1 MINKERFN
9 ACFYWRIYWFY
20 DRFLPFSVE
29 KVWVVVDVEWVTSDI
44 GVVVSGKVAAV
55 AVCAVFFNLVDV
67 ERDVIN
73 NVEAAVGVEVA
84 TVTSV
89 GMKSRYEIR

>member
-1 MINKERFN
+1 MSR
-9 ACFYWRIYWFY
+9 
-20 DRFLPFSVE
+20 
-29 KVWVVVDVEWVTSDI
+29 
-44 GVVVSGKVAAV
+44 KVASV
-55 AVCAVFFNLVDV
+55 AVCAVFFNLVNV